1 MLFGLIQLIP
11 SRIHN
16 PSANVE
22 PPWDSPQT
30 RQLAASACFDCHSN
44 RTRSYWYE
52 KVAPISWW
60 IKHHVDDGRQ
70 ALNFS
75 EYDPNKHR
83 SGSSIGRRVENG
95 SMPPSS
101 YTWLGRHPDAKL
113 SAADKAALVAGLE
126 KTYGSAVGVTDR
138 EGGRRGG

>member
-1 MLFGLIQLIP
+1 MTSSRDDAPRRAVRLLLVLVVLAAVVFALIQLIP
-11 SRIHN
+11 NRIHN
-16 PSANVE
+16 PSVNTE
-22 PPWDSPQT
+22 PPWDSAPT

-75 EYDPNKHR
+75 EYDPQKHR
-83 SGSSIGRRVENG
+83 SGSSI
-95 SMPPSS
+95 
-101 YTWLGRHPDAKL
+101 A
-113 SAADKAALVAGLE
+113 
-126 KTYGSAVGVTDR
+126 
-138 EGGRRGG
+138 